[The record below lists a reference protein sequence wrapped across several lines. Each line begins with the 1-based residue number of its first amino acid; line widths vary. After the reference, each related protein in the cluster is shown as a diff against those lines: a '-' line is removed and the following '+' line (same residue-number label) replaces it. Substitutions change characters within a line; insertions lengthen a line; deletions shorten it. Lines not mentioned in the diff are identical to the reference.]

1 MSRKNKD
8 RNNWGFVDDTEQ
20 PDVNSGYEEDDL
32 DDQPIEEEIDQWAS
46 EDEDMSQPWEDGQ
59 EYEEDYPYPSCLV
72 YGITIDNQVIHVVC
86 GVNEVEVWIITAYYP
101 DDIKWKDDL
110 KTRKEKK

>member
-1 MSRKNKD
+1 MERLNINTIKQMIKD
-8 RNNWGFVDDTEQ
+8 GKIRWTNHVIVRLFQRNISQ
-20 PDVNSGYEEDDL
+20 EDIEKAL
-32 DDQPIEEEIDQWAS
+32 LNGEIIEE
-46 EDEDMSQPWEDGQ
+46 
-59 EYEEDYPYPSCLV
+59 YENDYPYPSCLV
-72 YGITIDNQVIHVVC
+72 YGITIDNQAIHVVC